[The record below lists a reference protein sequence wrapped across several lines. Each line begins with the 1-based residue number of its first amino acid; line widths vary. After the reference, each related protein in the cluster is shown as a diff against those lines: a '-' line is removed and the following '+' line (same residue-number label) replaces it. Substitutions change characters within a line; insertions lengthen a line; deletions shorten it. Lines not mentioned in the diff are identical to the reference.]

1 MTAPAASAARPTAW
15 DYHAGVRV
23 LTIDTAT
30 TASSV
35 GVVRDGAVVAEEAIR
50 LPNAAQ
56 HVLGAVERVLRDAGL
71 ALAELDRIAVGRGP
85 GSFTGLR
92 IGLATAL
99 GLAAPGGIELV
110 GVGTAA
116 ALAAGADGAVA
127 VIDARRGEVFA
138 SGPGMELVACAPEAL
153 AQRLPAG
160 AVLLGDGAIAYRDA
174 FAGCEIPPD
183 ASPLHV
189 PGAAALAHLA
199 VVQPAPATALYVRS
213 PDAVPT
219 EARA

>member
-1 MTAPAASAARPTAW
+1 M
-15 DYHAGVRV
+15 RV

-35 GVVRDGAVVAEEAIR
+35 GVVSDGEVLAEEVIR

-56 HVLGAVERVLRDAGL
+56 HVLGAVERVLQDGGL
-71 ALAELDRIAVGRGP
+71 ELADVDRIAVGRGP

-99 GLAAPGGIELV
+99 GLAAPGGVHLV

-116 ALAAGADGAVA
+116 ALAAGADGAIA

-138 SGPGMELVACAPEAL
+138 FGLGMDLVACAPAAL

-160 AVLLGDGAIAYRDA
+160 SVLLGDGAIAYRES
-174 FAGCEIPPD
+174 FGGCEIPPD

-189 PGAAALAHLA
+189 PGAAALARLA
-199 VVQPAPATALYVRS
+199 AAQPAPATPLYVRS
-213 PDAVPT
+213 PDALPT
-219 EARA
+219 AARA